1 MDKTDLSSATEEQLL
16 LRQLREGDMGSYET
30 LFHRY
35 YPTFFAFARG
45 ILKDAGAAEDIIQNV
60 FMKIWMHREA
70 LDETMSIKNYIYV
83 LSKREIFNYLRAK
96 YNTHV
101 VLTEDIMILEQPSNN
116 ADVTTDYRELRE
128 AVQSVINAMPPKR
141 RSVFCLSRFKSLTN
155 QEIADKLGISIRTVE
170 KHIELAL
177 RTFKQQLGSFFIL
190 FVVWL
195 LLLL

>member
-1 MDKTDLSSATEEQLL
+1 MNKTDLSSVTEEQLL

-45 ILKDAGAAEDIIQNV
+45 MLKDAGAAEDIIQNV
-60 FMKIWMHREA
+60 FMKIWIHREA

-83 LSKREIFNYLRAK
+83 LSKREVFNYLRAK

-101 VLTEDIMILEQPSNN
+101 VLTEDMMTLEQSSS
-116 ADVTTDYRELRE
+116 TTDYRELRE
-128 AVQSVINAMPPKR
+128 AVQSVIDTMPPKR

-177 RTFKQQLGSFFIL
+177 RTFKEQLGSFFAL
-190 FVVWL
+190 FVGWFL
-195 LLLL
+195 